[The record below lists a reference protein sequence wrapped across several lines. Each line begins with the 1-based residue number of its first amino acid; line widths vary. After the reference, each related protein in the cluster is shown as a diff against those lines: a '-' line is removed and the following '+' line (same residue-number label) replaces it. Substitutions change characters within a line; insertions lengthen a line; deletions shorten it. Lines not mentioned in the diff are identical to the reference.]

1 MTHPVDNVSTPR
13 KYPFAK
19 MRLDDTH
26 QLDAIEGRFT
36 CTQCNRSRK
45 FYCYNCYVPVG
56 NVCDFIPHV
65 EIPIDIDIIKHKKEI
80 DGKSTSAHAA
90 VLAKERVNVY
100 AYPNMPDYSKMDGV
114 ILIFP
119 SAKSLTVPQ
128 LFNQRVR
135 LKTENNYGLP
145 KGHNIGTMLRWR
157 IDEVKDEPEEGDQQH
172 NFKVYTYDNLPVKR
186 AIFIDSTWNQS
197 RGIYK
202 DERLK
207 GLPTV
212 VLQNRFSQFW
222 RHQRGSPRW
231 YLATVEAVHQFLLE
245 VHVNAWGLNRHYRG
259 LDNLEIGQGFYET
272 ARLIDAEAT
281 NEARDAPYNGQYD
294 NLLFFFANMYD
305 IIHKYYDH
313 NQLKSYRRPI

>member
-1 MTHPVDNVSTPR
+1 MTHPLENVVSTPR

-56 NVCDFIPHV
+56 NVGDFIPHV

-90 VLAKERVNVY
+90 VLAKDRVHVY
-100 AYPNMPDYSKMDGV
+100 AYPDMPDYSKMDGV

-157 IDEVKDEPEEGDQQH
+157 IDEIKDEPEEGEEYTD
-172 NFKVYTYDNLPVKR
+172 KVYTYDNLPVKR

-245 VHVNAWGLNRHYRG
+245 VHVNAWGLNRQYRG

-272 ARLIDAEAT
+272 ARLVDTEAT
-281 NEARDAPYNGQYD
+281 NVARDAPYNGQYD